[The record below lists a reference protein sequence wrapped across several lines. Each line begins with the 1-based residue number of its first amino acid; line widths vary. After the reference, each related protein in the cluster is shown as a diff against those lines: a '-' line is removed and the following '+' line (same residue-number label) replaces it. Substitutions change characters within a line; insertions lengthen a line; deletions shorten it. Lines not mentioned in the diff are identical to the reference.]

1 MRTQNNSFLRKIKE
15 VTPAFLSI
23 SLGTAIGFVVAIAM
37 QKEYNKI
44 QIAECKVTNTRR
56 LVTLNTAVGTA
67 YYCIPIVYLADTT
80 ETGA

>member
-1 MRTQNNSFLRKIKE
+1 MRTQNNSFLRTIKE

-23 SLGTAIGFVVAIAM
+23 CLGTAIGFIAAITL

-56 LVTLNTAVGTA
+56 LVTLNTAIGIA
-67 YYCIPIVYLADTT
+67 HYCIPIVYLADSTKV
-80 ETGA
+80 GA

>member
-1 MRTQNNSFLRKIKE
+1 MRTQNNSFLRRIKE

-44 QIAECKVTNTRR
+44 QIAECTVTNTRR
-56 LVTLNTAVGTA
+56 LVTLNTAIGTA

>member
-1 MRTQNNSFLRKIKE
+1 MRTQNNSFLRTIKE
-15 VTPAFLSI
+15 LTPAFLSI
-23 SLGTAIGFVVAIAM
+23 FLGTAIGFVAAIAM

-80 ETGA
+80 EAGA

>member
-1 MRTQNNSFLRKIKE
+1 MRTQNNSFLRRIKE

-44 QIAECKVTNTRR
+44 QIAECKITNTRR

>member
-1 MRTQNNSFLRKIKE
+1 MRTQNNSFLRRIKE

-44 QIAECKVTNTRR
+44 QIAECKITNTRR

-80 ETGA
+80 KVGA

>member
-1 MRTQNNSFLRKIKE
+1 MRTQNNSFLHRIKE

-23 SLGTAIGFVVAIAM
+23 SLGTAIGFVSAIAL

-56 LVTLNTAVGTA
+56 LVTLNTAVGIA
-67 YYCIPIVYLADTT
+67 HYCIPIVYLADTT

>member
-1 MRTQNNSFLRKIKE
+1 MRTQNNSFLRRIKE

-44 QIAECKVTNTRR
+44 QIAECKITNTRR

-80 ETGA
+80 KAGA